1 MLVQY
6 EYLCHLEIKIKIIQV
21 CLHLGNALRNNY
33 VAKIELLFP
42 FCQSVMLVISWT
54 EILVPFAP
62 ETRLRH
68 QLETTQVVTQ
78 HVMV

>member
-33 VAKIELLFP
+33 VAKIDLLFP
-42 FCQSVMLVISWT
+42 FFQSVMLGILWT
-54 EILVPFAP
+54 EIHVPFAP
-62 ETRLRH
+62 ETRSRH
-68 QLETTQVVTQ
+68 QWEMIQVVTQ
-78 HVMV
+78 HAMV